1 MATIADLNLIKDR
14 IRDLL
19 LSANTTTAS
28 PVDLSNGLANTQRV
42 KQVLKINPQMIV
54 PQPSFFPLVSC
65 FVESK
70 NILRDDIAKDQLNTK
85 RRALITLSIVG
96 TIWNDNYVSLDEDPS
111 DEDINSLM
119 ENIELIM
126 RSDPNLGGA
135 VNWQKPGDVSYY
147 TSILDEQTHLRSGV
161 LKLECQVWY

>member
-14 IRDLL
+14 IRNLL
-19 LSANTTTAS
+19 ISANTIGAS
-28 PVDLSNGLANTQRV
+28 PIDLSNGFANSKRV

-54 PQPSFFPLVSC
+54 PQASFFPLVSC
-65 FVESK
+65 FIESK
-70 NILRDDIAKDQLNTK
+70 NVLRDDIAKDQLNTK
-85 RRALITLSIVG
+85 RRSMVTVSIVG
-96 TIWNDNYVSLDEDPS
+96 TIWNDNYVSLDEDPA

-119 ENIELIM
+119 ENIELIL

-135 VNWQKPGDVSYY
+135 VDWQKPGDVSYY

-161 LKLECQVWY
+161 LKLECQMWY